1 MHGPPLKYIHTQLNL
16 EADVGDDI
24 MTYWAL
30 IDDTLLSDLLH
41 RRKYAG
47 SVSVNGSR
55 SLQCSHLWAK
65 GKEPTIFRVV
75 SVNRDWH
82 SHRHTCLKHS
92 IQAVKGTE
100 SLNVQTPLRATS
112 QKICACTTGS
122 ANHWT
127 LTESMGEPHF
137 TWALHRKTN
146 TQQII
151 KKKICA
157 FFVHYSVK
165 TNNNQ
170 RYDFPGFWLC
180 KSQLPINIPSNRN
193 ADVPKLC
200 WRHTHE
206 VEHLAKM
213 PTCCAVGCE
222 NRTSN
227 VLCWVFQ
234 NNSFSEYRQDL
245 VCFNKT
251 DVVCGSILQ
260 REDWNATVVKEA
272 HVCRVHLISG
282 KLSFITF
289 ETWNLCCRKLFCG
302 GLACN

>member
-151 KKKICA
+151 KKKNLC
-157 FFVHYSVK
+157 FFCSL
-165 TNNNQ
+165 
-170 RYDFPGFWLC
+170 F
-180 KSQLPINIPSNRN
+180 
-193 ADVPKLC
+193 
-200 WRHTHE
+200 
-206 VEHLAKM
+206 
-213 PTCCAVGCE
+213 CE
-222 NRTSN
+222 NQQQPKIWLSWILTVQKPIANQHSIQSECWCPEV
-227 VLCWVFQ
+227 VL
-234 NNSFSEYRQDL
+234 
-245 VCFNKT
+245 
-251 DVVCGSILQ
+251 
-260 REDWNATVVKEA
+260 AA
-272 HVCRVHLISG
+272 HSRSWT
-282 KLSFITF
+282 LS
-289 ETWNLCCRKLFCG
+289 
-302 GLACN
+302 